1 MGFEGR
7 EKRKWRTG
15 IEWKGKKKKYIYM
28 VMIPLR
34 RMRIERR
41 EGVCRSEKQKS
52 ESKRTNGVGSR
63 GSGRL
68 GRGGRVKGGA

>member
-1 MGFEGR
+1 M
-7 EKRKWRTG
+7 
-15 IEWKGKKKKYIYM
+15 YIYM
-28 VMIPLR
+28 VMISLR